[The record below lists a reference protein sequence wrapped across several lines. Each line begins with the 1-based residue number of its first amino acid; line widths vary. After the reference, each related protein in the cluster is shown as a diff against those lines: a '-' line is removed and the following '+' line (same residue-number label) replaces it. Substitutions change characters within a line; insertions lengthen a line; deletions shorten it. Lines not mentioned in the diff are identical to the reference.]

1 MMAVKGLLMANNT
14 DLRQSIV
21 KGSTG
26 PTRQGWRNYPVN
38 IAIIF
43 LIGVLVVSLL
53 VALVYL
59 HMPASKSSSTT
70 KQRVSV
76 AQKKATATAIPHITR
91 PAYTGPFTNTW
102 TNIHS
107 FLTFDYKI
115 EDSSAVAQK
124 YDFVW
129 GANYK
134 NLAAYRAA
142 NPHIVLSYYFP
153 MHRNHGDFID
163 TALGKQQ
170 GLDYWRA
177 LHPDWVLYKCDRTTP
192 AYEYYDPNMPF
203 ILTDP
208 TILHWM
214 VQSFAAPAAQY
225 GYDAVALDNVNMD
238 NMFGACGSYDKN
250 GQWVQR
256 YTGKTNDP
264 QWQADVAN
272 WMAEMQEALRH
283 LSKPLLLIPNLDP
296 GSVAIDSASIQK
308 VLTNSDGVLDESS
321 FSHYGENN
329 LSSGQWLQLVHYV
342 NAVQAQNKPFFLVNE
357 FQKDI
362 ANKDKEWVL
371 ASYLMC
377 KQQVSMIY
385 FALYQAYGR
394 DMQIPEL
401 DAQIGSPQTQMYEKQ
416 GAYWRDYTNG
426 ETLVNPTDTPATIK
440 TDATT
445 AYVDIFG
452 QSISQTF
459 TLSPHTGKILLLKS
473 H

>member
-1 MMAVKGLLMANNT
+1 MK
-14 DLRQSIV
+14 DCI
-21 KGSTG
+21 G
-26 PTRQGWRNYPVN
+26 PRRRVWQDYPVN

-43 LIGVLVVSLL
+43 VIGALIISLL

-59 HMPASKSSSTT
+59 HTPVSKSSAASTT
-70 KQRVSV
+70 KRSTSV
-76 AQKKATATAIPHITR
+76 VQKKATATPIPHITR
-91 PAYTGPFTNTW
+91 PVYNGPFPSTW

-115 EDSSAVAQK
+115 ENPSAIAPK

-134 NLAAYRAA
+134 NLPAYRAA

-177 LHPDWVLYKCDRTTP
+177 QHPDWVLYKCDRTTP

-208 TILHWM
+208 TVLHWM

-225 GYDAVALDNVNMD
+225 GYDAIALDNVNMD

-256 YTGKTNDP
+256 YTGKTNDL

-272 WMAEMQEALRH
+272 WMAEMQDALRH

-296 GSVAIDSASIQK
+296 GSVALDSAPMQK
-308 VLTNSDGVLDESS
+308 VLANSDGVLDESS

-329 LSSGQWLQLVHYV
+329 LSSDQWLKLVHYV
-342 NAVQAQNKPFFLVNE
+342 DAAQGQNKPFFLVNE

-362 ANKDKEWVL
+362 TNKDKEWVL

-377 KQQVSMIY
+377 KQQVSMVY

-401 DAQIGSPQTQMYEKQ
+401 NTEIGSPLTQMYQKQ
-416 GAYWRDYTNG
+416 GAYWRDYTNS
-426 ETLVNPTDTPATIK
+426 EVLVNPTDTPAVIK
-440 TDATT
+440 TDATM
-445 AYVDIFG
+445 AYIDIFG
-452 QSISQTF
+452 QPVNQTF
-459 TLSPHTGKILLLKS
+459 TLSPHTAKILLPKS
-473 H
+473 HR

>member
-1 MMAVKGLLMANNT
+1 MINDPDRKQPTLKN
-14 DLRQSIV
+14 
-21 KGSTG
+21 STG
-26 PTRQGWRNYPVN
+26 LRGRVWRDYPVN

-43 LIGVLVVSLL
+43 LISLLLASLLFALAYLHLPTSRSSPATVKQSVVQKKVLVT
-53 VALVYL
+53 
-59 HMPASKSSSTT
+59 PT
-70 KQRVSV
+70 
-76 AQKKATATAIPHITR
+76 PHLTR
-91 PAYTGPFTNTW
+91 LAYTGPFTNTW
-102 TNIHS
+102 TNIHR

-115 EDSSAVAQK
+115 ADPSTVARK

-134 NLAAYRAA
+134 NLAAYRST

-170 GLDYWRA
+170 GLDYWRN

-208 TILHWM
+208 AILNWM

-225 GYDAVALDNVNMD
+225 GYDAIALDNVNMD
-238 NMFGACGSYDKN
+238 NMFGACGSYNKN

-256 YTGKTNDP
+256 YTGNTNDP

-272 WMAEMQEALRH
+272 WIEQMQAALRH
-283 LSKPLLLIPNLDP
+283 LSRPLLLIANLDP
-296 GSVAIDSASIQK
+296 GSVAIDSAAMQK
-308 VLTNSDGVLDESS
+308 VLMHSDGILDESS

-329 LSSGQWLQLVHYV
+329 LSSSQWLQLVHYV
-342 NAVQAQNKPFFLVNE
+342 DAVQAQNKPFFLVNE
-357 FQKDI
+357 FQKDVT
-362 ANKDKEWVL
+362 NKDKEWVL

-377 KQQVSMIY
+377 KQQVSMVY
-385 FALYQAYGR
+385 FARFQAYGG

-401 DAQIGSPQTQMYEKQ
+401 DTQIGSPLTQMYQKQ
-416 GAYWRDYTNG
+416 GAYWRDYTGG
-426 ETLVNPTDTPATIK
+426 EVLVNPTDTPATIK
-440 TDATT
+440 TDGITT
-445 AYVDIFG
+445 SVDIFG
-452 QSISQTF
+452 QPMSQTF
-459 TLSPHTGKILLLKS
+459 TLSPHTGKILLHTS

>member
-1 MMAVKGLLMANNT
+1 MYSGFPEK
-14 DLRQSIV
+14 QSI
-21 KGSTG
+21 
-26 PTRQGWRNYPVN
+26 
-38 IAIIF
+38 
-43 LIGVLVVSLL
+43 
-53 VALVYL
+53 
-59 HMPASKSSSTT
+59 PASKQSS
-70 KQRVSV
+70 VSP
-76 AQKKATATAIPHITR
+76 KKASATPIPHLTR
-91 PAYTGPFTNTW
+91 PVYTGPFTNTW

-115 EDSSAVAQK
+115 DNPSAIAQK

-134 NLAAYRAA
+134 HLAAYRAT

-170 GLDYWRA
+170 GLDYWKA

-208 TILHWM
+208 TILNWM
-214 VQSFAAPAAQY
+214 VQSFAAPAARY
-225 GYDAVALDNVNMD
+225 GYDAIALDNVNMD
-238 NMFGACGSYDKN
+238 NMFGACGSYDKS

-256 YTGKTNDP
+256 YTGKSNDP

-272 WMAEMQEALRH
+272 WITQMQEALRK
-283 LSKPLLLIPNLDP
+283 LSRPLLLISNLDP
-296 GSVAIDSASIQK
+296 GSVPIDSVAMQK
-308 VLTNSDGVLDESS
+308 VLLHSDGVLDESS

-329 LSSGQWLQLVHYV
+329 LSAGQWLQMIHYV
-342 NAVQAQNKPFFLVNE
+342 DSVQAQNKPFFLINE
-357 FQKDI
+357 FQKGI
-362 ANKDKEWVL
+362 VNKEKEWVL

-377 KQQVSMIY
+377 KQQLSMVY
-385 FALYQAYGR
+385 FALFQAYGG

-401 DAQIGSPQTQMYEKQ
+401 NVQIGSPLSKMYEKQ
-416 GAYWRDYTNG
+416 GAYWRDYTGG
-426 ETLVNPTDTPATIK
+426 EVLVNPTDTPATV
-440 TDATT
+440 TT
-445 AYVDIFG
+445 NNVTTYVDIFG
-452 QSISQTF
+452 QPVSQMF

-473 H
+473 Q